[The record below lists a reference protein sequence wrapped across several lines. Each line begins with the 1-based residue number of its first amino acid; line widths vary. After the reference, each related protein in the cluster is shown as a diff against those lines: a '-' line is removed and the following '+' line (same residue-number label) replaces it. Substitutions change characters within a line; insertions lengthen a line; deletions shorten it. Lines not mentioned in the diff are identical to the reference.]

1 MECIAEIDLLSS
13 FGHIFLNSLFF
24 MNLRNQLYIIAPFCF
39 ELNYEILV
47 FYNLKGIKTKE
58 IKIKTYSVFDTNY
71 YYDQKA
77 KKNYIFFCGF
87 GFVKSFDFNKN
98 NIYKIYCNNEGI
110 HNDKVAIYDKDKKI
124 KLISSGEGIVRIW
137 NFHSGD
143 LLNKLKIYNNRF
155 ELPKICIWNSDY
167 LIGACEENGLKI
179 FDFKN
184 ENIPQTMSGF
194 GKSRDVKKIMH
205 PVYGDCL
212 LILSKDKNTN
222 LYLGINKYIL

>member
-1 MECIAEIDLLSS
+1 M
-13 FGHIFLNSLFF
+13 
-24 MNLRNQLYIIAPFCF
+24 
-39 ELNYEILV
+39 
-47 FYNLKGIKTKE
+47 
-58 IKIKTYSVFDTNY
+58 
-71 YYDQKA
+71 
-77 KKNYIFFCGF
+77 
-87 GFVKSFDFNKN
+87 
-98 NIYKIYCNNEGI
+98 
-110 HNDKVAIYDKDKKI
+110 
-124 KLISSGEGIVRIW
+124 
-137 NFHSGD
+137 
-143 LLNKLKIYNNRF
+143 NKLKIYNNRF